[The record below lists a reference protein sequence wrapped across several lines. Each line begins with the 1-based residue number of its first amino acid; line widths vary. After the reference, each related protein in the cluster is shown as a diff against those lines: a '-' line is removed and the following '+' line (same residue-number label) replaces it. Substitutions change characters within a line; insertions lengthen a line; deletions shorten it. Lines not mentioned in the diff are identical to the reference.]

1 MRNLINKIFF
11 RKNNL
16 EKISKKIKDLSK
28 TPQLKKI
35 FDSINSY
42 SEISEI
48 RFVGGCIRKILN
60 NEKVDDIDLA
70 TNLEP
75 SEVSKVL
82 KNNQIDY
89 YETGIKHG
97 TITAVI
103 DNKKFEITS
112 LREDVLTDGRHAQVK
127 FSKDWRNDALRR
139 DFTINSIYS
148 DREGNIF
155 DPFSGKEDLENGYL
169 KFIGDGDKRIK
180 EDYLRILR
188 YLRFFITYS
197 NHKHNPE
204 TIRIIKKNIDG
215 ISQLSKERLLD
226 ELKKITT
233 PKNLIK
239 ISRDKQT
246 LDLFKIIFP
255 ELIHIDIFSKLNSQ
269 AKSFFNEIDFLLL
282 LSIMIVDDTDNADYF
297 LYKYNLSKK
306 DQNRIKIISDFY
318 KDKSNLKSF
327 SEKNMNKILYY
338 NGKQA
343 VLDILIYK
351 IFRSKK
357 FNQNNIIDLIKIYKS
372 KNIPSMPIKADLLI
386 SKYNLKEGRTL
397 GDKLKLIEREWVEN
411 NFQISDQQVE
421 NIIYN

>member
-1 MRNLINKIFF
+1 M
-11 RKNNL
+11 
-16 EKISKKIKDLSK
+16 
-28 TPQLKKI
+28 
-35 FDSINSY
+35 
-42 SEISEI
+42 
-48 RFVGGCIRKILN
+48 
-60 NEKVDDIDLA
+60 
-70 TNLEP
+70 
-75 SEVSKVL
+75 
-82 KNNQIDY
+82 
-89 YETGIKHG
+89 
-97 TITAVI
+97 
-103 DNKKFEITS
+103 
-112 LREDVLTDGRHAQVK
+112 
-127 FSKDWRNDALRR
+127 
-139 DFTINSIYS
+139 
-148 DREGNIF
+148 
-155 DPFSGKEDLENGYL
+155 
-169 KFIGDGDKRIK
+169 
-180 EDYLRILR
+180 
-188 YLRFFITYS
+188 
-197 NHKHNPE
+197 
-204 TIRIIKKNIDG
+204 
-215 ISQLSKERLLD
+215 LD

>member
-1 MRNLINKIFF
+1 MRNLIDKIFF

-16 EKISKKIKDLSK
+16 EKISEKIKDLSN

-75 SEVSKVL
+75 SEVSEVL

-233 PKNLIK
+233 PKNLTK

>member
-1 MRNLINKIFF
+1 MRNLIDKIFF

-16 EKISKKIKDLSK
+16 EKISKKIKDLSN

-188 YLRFFITYS
+188 YLRFFISYS
-197 NHKHNPE
+197 NHKHNRE

-233 PKNLIK
+233 PKNLTK

-282 LSIMIVDDTDNADYF
+282 LSIMIVDDTDNVDYF

>member
-75 SEVSKVL
+75 SEVSEVL

-357 FNQNNIIDLIKIYKS
+357 FNQNNIVDLIKIYKS
-372 KNIPSMPIKADLLI
+372 KNIPSMPIKADTLI

>member
-1 MRNLINKIFF
+1 MRNLIDKIFF

-16 EKISKKIKDLSK
+16 EKISEKIKDLSN

-75 SEVSKVL
+75 SEVSEVL

-188 YLRFFITYS
+188 YLRFFISYS
-197 NHKHNPE
+197 NHKHNRE

-233 PKNLIK
+233 PKNLTK

>member
-1 MRNLINKIFF
+1 MRNLIDKIFF

-16 EKISKKIKDLSK
+16 EKISEKIKDLSN

-155 DPFSGKEDLENGYL
+155 DPFSGKEDLENGCL

-188 YLRFFITYS
+188 YLRFFISYS
-197 NHKHNPE
+197 NHKHNRE

>member
-1 MRNLINKIFF
+1 MRNLIDKIFF

-16 EKISKKIKDLSK
+16 EKISEKIKDLSN

-112 LREDVLTDGRHAQVK
+112 LREDVLTDGRHAQIK

-233 PKNLIK
+233 PKNLTK

>member
-1 MRNLINKIFF
+1 MRNLIDKIFF

-16 EKISKKIKDLSK
+16 EKISEKIKDLSN

-75 SEVSKVL
+75 SEVSEVL

-233 PKNLIK
+233 PKNLTM

>member
-1 MRNLINKIFF
+1 M
-11 RKNNL
+11 
-16 EKISKKIKDLSK
+16 
-28 TPQLKKI
+28 
-35 FDSINSY
+35 
-42 SEISEI
+42 
-48 RFVGGCIRKILN
+48 
-60 NEKVDDIDLA
+60 
-70 TNLEP
+70 
-75 SEVSKVL
+75 
-82 KNNQIDY
+82 
-89 YETGIKHG
+89 
-97 TITAVI
+97 
-103 DNKKFEITS
+103 
-112 LREDVLTDGRHAQVK
+112 
-127 FSKDWRNDALRR
+127 
-139 DFTINSIYS
+139 
-148 DREGNIF
+148 
-155 DPFSGKEDLENGYL
+155 
-169 KFIGDGDKRIK
+169 
-180 EDYLRILR
+180 
-188 YLRFFITYS
+188 
-197 NHKHNPE
+197 
-204 TIRIIKKNIDG
+204 
-215 ISQLSKERLLD
+215 LD

-246 LDLFKIIFP
+246 LDLFKIIFT
-255 ELIHIDIFSKLNSQ
+255 ELIQIDIFSKISSQ
-269 AKSFFNEIDFLLL
+269 AKSLFNEIDFLLL

-306 DQNRIKIISDFY
+306 DQSRIKIISDFY

>member
-1 MRNLINKIFF
+1 MDKEPI
-11 RKNNL
+11 
-16 EKISKKIKDLSK
+16 
-28 TPQLKKI
+28 T
-35 FDSINSY
+35 
-42 SEISEI
+42 
-48 RFVGGCIRKILN
+48 LN
-60 NEKVDDIDLA
+60 GLN
-70 TNLEP
+70 
-75 SEVSKVL
+75 
-82 KNNQIDY
+82 
-89 YETGIKHG
+89 
-97 TITAVI
+97 
-103 DNKKFEITS
+103 
-112 LREDVLTDGRHAQVK
+112 
-127 FSKDWRNDALRR
+127 
-139 DFTINSIYS
+139 
-148 DREGNIF
+148 
-155 DPFSGKEDLENGYL
+155 
-169 KFIGDGDKRIK
+169 
-180 EDYLRILR
+180 
-188 YLRFFITYS
+188 
-197 NHKHNPE
+197 
-204 TIRIIKKNIDG
+204 
-215 ISQLSKERLLD
+215 
-226 ELKKITT
+226 
-233 PKNLIK
+233 
-239 ISRDKQT
+239 
-246 LDLFKIIFP
+246 
-255 ELIHIDIFSKLNSQ
+255 KLNSQ

>member
-1 MRNLINKIFF
+1 MRNLIDKIFF

-16 EKISKKIKDLSK
+16 EKISKKIKDLSN

-188 YLRFFITYS
+188 YLRFFISYS
-197 NHKHNPE
+197 NHKHNRE

-357 FNQNNIIDLIKIYKS
+357 FNQNNIVDLIKIYKS

>member
-1 MRNLINKIFF
+1 MRNLIDKIFF

-16 EKISKKIKDLSK
+16 EKISKKIKDLSN

-103 DNKKFEITS
+103 DDKKFEITS

-188 YLRFFITYS
+188 YLRFFISYS
-197 NHKHNPE
+197 NHKHNRE

-233 PKNLIK
+233 PKNLTM

-357 FNQNNIIDLIKIYKS
+357 FNQNNIVDLIKIYKS
-372 KNIPSMPIKADLLI
+372 KNIPSMPIKADTLI

>member
-1 MRNLINKIFF
+1 MRNLIDKIFF

-16 EKISKKIKDLSK
+16 EKISKKIKDLSN

-233 PKNLIK
+233 PKNLTK

>member
-1 MRNLINKIFF
+1 MRNLIDKIFF

-16 EKISKKIKDLSK
+16 EKISEKIKDLSN

-75 SEVSKVL
+75 SEVSEVL

-233 PKNLIK
+233 PKNLTI

-411 NFQISDQQVE
+411 NFQIADQQVE

>member
-1 MRNLINKIFF
+1 MRNLIDKIFF

-16 EKISKKIKDLSK
+16 EKISEKIKDLSN

-103 DNKKFEITS
+103 DNIKFEITS

-233 PKNLIK
+233 PKNLTK

-297 LYKYNLSKK
+297 LYKYKLSKK

>member
-1 MRNLINKIFF
+1 MRNLIDKIFF

-16 EKISKKIKDLSK
+16 EKISEKIKNLSN

-35 FDSINSY
+35 FDSIISY

-70 TNLEP
+70 TNLKP
-75 SEVSKVL
+75 SEVSEVL

-89 YETGIKHG
+89 HETGIKHG

-112 LREDVLTDGRHAQVK
+112 LREDVSTDGRHAHVK

-188 YLRFFITYS
+188 YLRFFISYS
-197 NHKHNPE
+197 KHRHNPE
-204 TIRIIKKNIDG
+204 TLKIIKKNIEG

-226 ELKKITT
+226 ELKKIVT
-233 PKNLIK
+233 PDNLIK
-239 ISRDKQT
+239 ISKDKQT

-255 ELIHIDIFSKLNSQ
+255 ELIHIDIFSKINSQ
-269 AKSFFNEIDFLLL
+269 AKSFFNEIDFLFL
-282 LSIMIVDDTDNADYF
+282 LSIMIIDDTDNADYF

-318 KDKSNLKSF
+318 KDKSNSKSF
-327 SEKNMNKILYY
+327 SEKKMNKILYY

-351 IFRSKK
+351 IFKSKK
-357 FNQNNIIDLIKIYKS
+357 FNQKNIIDLIKTYKY
-372 KNIPSMPIKADLLI
+372 KNIPPMPIKADLLM
-386 SKYNLKEGRTL
+386 SKYNLKEGKTL
-397 GDKLKLIEREWVEN
+397 GNKLKLIEKEWVEN
-411 NFQISDQQVE
+411 NFQISYQQVE
-421 NIIYN
+421 NIIHN

>member
-1 MRNLINKIFF
+1 MRNLIDKIFF

-16 EKISKKIKDLSK
+16 EKISEKIKDLSN

-75 SEVSKVL
+75 SEVSEVL

-188 YLRFFITYS
+188 YLRFFISYS
-197 NHKHNPE
+197 NHKHNRE

-255 ELIHIDIFSKLNSQ
+255 ELTHIDIFSKLNSK

>member
-1 MRNLINKIFF
+1 MRNLIDKIFF

-16 EKISKKIKDLSK
+16 EKISNKIKDLSN

-233 PKNLIK
+233 PKNLTM